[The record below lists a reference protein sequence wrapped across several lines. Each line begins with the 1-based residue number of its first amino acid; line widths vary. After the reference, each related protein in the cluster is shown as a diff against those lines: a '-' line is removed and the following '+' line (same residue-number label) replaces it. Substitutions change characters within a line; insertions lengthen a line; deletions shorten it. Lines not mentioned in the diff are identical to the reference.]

1 MAWRKRRA
9 SASRR
14 RAFVTHSICRFFA
27 DLAAKRDR
35 FLDCVKLES
44 FPFEESFISVK
55 NSGVFPDLI
64 LRAMRSDGGVFCG
77 GELIEIKDS
86 KSGYLVA
93 SFNSTLPSGKKRIG
107 DLPSGLARR
116 MVAAG
121 DPGDSLPE
129 RDVYYLLRGKRKG
142 KIKVCLVHGS
152 FFETVDI
159 EENIRRSFGQAIDEA
174 ARENEWDFSPELRE
188 KLLAVIARQKYFNSV
203 RKVGDASVNLRFRL
217 MADANPTGNL
227 LNPKNIRK
235 SATTRLICCCRCTS
249 RRTRRISPAPPSKFS
264 NPSDLRGFRK
274 SKSSIRLTDGFCVFK
289 PRCEI
294 SRGRR
299 RLAFATA
306 RAADFDRFFRACSQR
321 LSRPSR
327 RRRRDLWSVLM
338 TCFCSRRPPRKSA
351 WR

>member
-14 RAFVTHSICRFFA
+14 RAFVSHSICRFFA

-64 LRAMRSDGGVFCG
+64 LRAMRSDDGVFCG

-93 SFNSTLPSGKKRIG
+93 SFNSTLPSGKKRIRN
-107 DLPSGLARR
+107 LPSGLARR

-152 FFETVDI
+152 FFETVNI

-227 LNPKNIRK
+227 LNPTKYPQIGDDTIN
-235 SATTRLICCCRCTS
+235 LLL
-249 RRTRRISPAPPSKFS
+249 PLHQP
-264 NPSDLRGFRK
+264 
-274 SKSSIRLTDGFCVFK
+274 TD
-289 PRCEI
+289 EADI
-294 SRGRR
+294 
-299 RLAFATA
+299 A
-306 RAADFDRFFRACSQR
+306 RAAEQVFESVGFARFSKIKIKHPFNGWFLCFQTP
-321 LSRPSR
+321 L
-327 RRRRDLWSVLM
+327 RD
-338 TCFCSRRPPRKSA
+338 
-351 WR
+351 